1 MTNVALTEDG
11 GTVDGM
17 GQRYRVF
24 RSDAKGR
31 TVIPA
36 ALRAQAGFRDEGDT
50 LVGYVED
57 GRLVIQTRETI
68 KRRLQ
73 ERFAATGAK
82 DVVEQLFADRRRDQ
96 EISDQR
102 FQAMFGRPQQ

>member
-1 MTNVALTEDG
+1 MTKVALAEDG
-11 GTVDGM
+11 GTVEVM
-17 GQRYRVF
+17 GRYVVF

-36 ALRAQAGFRDEGDT
+36 ALRAQAGIRDEGDT

-68 KRRLQ
+68 KRRIQ
-73 ERFAATGAK
+73 ERAAATGAK
-82 DVVEQLFADRRRDQ
+82 DVVERLFADRRRDQ
-96 EISDQR
+96 EISDQK

>member
-11 GTVDGM
+11 GTVEGM
-17 GQRYRVF
+17 GRYVVF

-36 ALRAQAGFRDEGDT
+36 ALRAQAGIRDEGDT

-68 KRRLQ
+68 KRRL
-73 ERFAATGAK
+73 RARAAATGAK
-82 DVVEQLFADRRRDQ
+82 DVVEGLFADRRRDREKQ
-96 EISDQR
+96 EREDQAR
-102 FQAMFGRPQQ
+102 SARRPR

>member
-1 MTNVALTEDG
+1 MTNVVLADEG
-11 GTVDGM
+11 GTVEAM
-17 GQRYRVF
+17 GRYVVF
-24 RSDAKGR
+24 RSDGKGR

-36 ALRAQAGFRDEGDT
+36 ALRAQAGIKDEGDT

-102 FQAMFGRPQQ
+102 FQTMFGRPQQ